1 MKYEQIYKAYCR
13 LSNGDQATLKR
24 CNLITLATTP
34 AYYRILKL
42 TELPDT
48 KQVQRILFLLIGAD
62 VSTSTDAVPL
72 SQAMHR
78 AGVKEAHIVQM
89 VRSGDNGLTYL
100 KRQLRRCQN
109 IQLKSLGSIAE
120 YWGEHSRR
128 TLLKDFILSED
139 DVANKKEES

>member
-1 MKYEQIYKAYCR
+1 M
-13 LSNGDQATLKR
+13 
-24 CNLITLATTP
+24 ITLATTP

-48 KQVQRILFLLIGAD
+48 KQVQRILFLLIGVD
-62 VSTSTDAVPL
+62 VSTSTDALPL
-72 SQAMHR
+72 SKAMHR

>member
-48 KQVQRILFLLIGAD
+48 KQVQRILFLLIGVD
-62 VSTSTDAVPL
+62 VSTSTDALPL
-72 SQAMHR
+72 SKAMHR
-78 AGVKEAHIVQM
+78 AGVKEAHIVQI

-100 KRQLRRCQN
+100 KRQLRRCKN

>member
-1 MKYEQIYKAYCR
+1 
-13 LSNGDQATLKR
+13 
-24 CNLITLATTP
+24 
-34 AYYRILKL
+34 
-42 TELPDT
+42 
-48 KQVQRILFLLIGAD
+48 
-62 VSTSTDAVPL
+62 
-72 SQAMHR
+72 
-78 AGVKEAHIVQM
+78 M

>member
-48 KQVQRILFLLIGAD
+48 KQVQRILFLLIGVD
-62 VSTSTDAVPL
+62 VSTSTDALPL
-72 SQAMHR
+72 SKAMHR
-78 AGVKEAHIVQM
+78 AGVKEAHIVQI

>member
-48 KQVQRILFLLIGAD
+48 KQVQRILFLLIGVD
-62 VSTSTDAVPL
+62 VSTSTDALPL
-72 SQAMHR
+72 SKAMHR

-120 YWGEHSRR
+120 YWGEHSRL

>member
-13 LSNGDQATLKR
+13 LSDGDQATLKR

-48 KQVQRILFLLIGAD
+48 KQVQRILFLLIGVD
-62 VSTSTDAVPL
+62 VSTSTDALPL
-72 SQAMHR
+72 SKAMHR